1 MRLWL
6 WKMSAYRAVLL
17 LKRLDFSHY
26 NCQQLREVGCTA
38 REIIDRGFTPKE
50 LKKAGFT
57 VRELRLEGF
66 SFAMLQ
72 EADFSFHELKEGGFK
87 ALTTTGGF
95 SLKRLKEAGFTTRI
109 LHGEGKQ
116 FTELR
121 LDHGF
126 SDREWKDAGWSGWS
140 ASDLRRSHLLTEA
153 VCERRVLQLKSWG
166 EQASASKTLFLENSR
181 PRSCERRVSR
191 PKG

>member
-1 MRLWL
+1 MRLWS
-6 WKMSAYRAVLL
+6 WKMSAYPAVLL
-17 LKRLDFSHY
+17 LKREDFSHY

-87 ALTTTGGF
+87 ALTTTDGF
-95 SLKRLKEAGFTTRI
+95 SLRLKEAGFTTR
-109 LHGEGKQ
+109 
-116 FTELR
+116 FLR
-121 LDHGF
+121 LVKVSSLQSCAWIMASLTG
-126 SDREWKDAGWSGWS
+126 SGKMQVGQVGQ
-140 ASDLRRSHLLTEA
+140 R
-153 VCERRVLQLKSWG
+153 QI
-166 EQASASKTLFLENSR
+166 
-181 PRSCERRVSR
+181 
-191 PKG
+191 

>member
-17 LKRLDFSHY
+17 LKREDFSHY

-95 SLKRLKEAGFTTRI
+95 SLKRLKEAGFTGLEFCMVKVSSLQSCAWI
-109 LHGEGKQ
+109 M
-116 FTELR
+116 
-121 LDHGF
+121 
-126 SDREWKDAGWSGWS
+126 AS
-140 ASDLRRSHLLTEA
+140 ASDLRR
-153 VCERRVLQLKSWG
+153 
-166 EQASASKTLFLENSR
+166 
-181 PRSCERRVSR
+181 
-191 PKG
+191 

>member
-1 MRLWL
+1 MRLWS

-17 LKRLDFSHY
+17 LKREDFSHY
-26 NCQQLREVGCTA
+26 NCQQLREVGCAA

-87 ALTTTGGF
+87 ALTTTDGF
-95 SLKRLKEAGFTTRI
+95 SLRLKEAGFTTRI

-126 SDREWKDAGWSGWS
+126 SV
-140 ASDLRRSHLLTEA
+140 RSEALWLLTEA
-153 VCERRVLQLKSWG
+153 VCERL
-166 EQASASKTLFLENSR
+166 
-181 PRSCERRVSR
+181 VSR